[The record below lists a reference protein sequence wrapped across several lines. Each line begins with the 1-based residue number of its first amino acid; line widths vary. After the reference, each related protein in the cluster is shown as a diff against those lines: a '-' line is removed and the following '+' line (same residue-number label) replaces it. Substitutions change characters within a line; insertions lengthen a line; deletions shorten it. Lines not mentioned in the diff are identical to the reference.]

1 MGGRCPSHHYL
12 GDINDDDTVNIT
24 DIVIMVSIV
33 LDSQFNELADLDENG
48 IVNIVDIVLLVNII
62 LN

>member
-1 MGGRCPSHHYL
+1 
-12 GDINDDDTVNIT
+12 
-24 DIVIMVSIV
+24 MVSIV